1 MIKRESEY
9 QNREVQRRIV
19 VVDIGD
25 TGHRNKRNEMQ
36 HPADNR
42 VNTRVVDMVNTSLV
56 EVVVSTLPSNKI
68 KEYHDDKGAERGSRA
83 PVHHWVA

>member
-25 TGHRNKRNEMQ
+25 TGHRNKRDEVQ

-42 VNTRVVDMVNTSLV
+42 VDTRIMDMVDTSLV
-56 EVVVSTLPSNKI
+56 EVVVSTLPSNEVE
-68 KEYHDDKGAERGSRA
+68 EYHDDKGAERGSRT